1 MQEAKQKATE
11 VEKNAVNRLLDE
23 ARARNQLKND
33 AALSYFLRVAPP
45 VISKLR
51 SGMLKTGPSMIL
63 KLHEIAGM
71 DIIYIRRVLAGED
84 F

>member
-1 MQEAKQKATE
+1 MQETKQKVFGKDLEA
-11 VEKNAVNRLLDE
+11 ANRLLDE
-23 ARARNQLKND
+23 ARIRNQLKND